1 MKDLEWFPPCK
12 RGMYSF
18 FLSIKLNIP
27 NEIRVRIKELL
38 LILQFQ
44 GQFDKLNI
52 NFVYLLVFLTFKA
65 FILLAQNFNFIEF
78 IKSGLTR
85 WRSFSLHVYLL
96 FLYFFL
102 FYEVVFGK
110 AWNFTD
116 DWISFSFSKNHYYN
130 EGIRWYL
137 YLLLTLN
144 WKKFGKNDTSNH
156 KFDFLI
162 FLLTFW

>member
-1 MKDLEWFPPCK
+1 
-12 RGMYSF
+12 MYSF

-44 GQFDKLNI
+44 GQFGKLNI

-85 WRSFSLHVYLL
+85 
-96 FLYFFL
+96 
-102 FYEVVFGK
+102 
-110 AWNFTD
+110 
-116 DWISFSFSKNHYYN
+116 
-130 EGIRWYL
+130 
-137 YLLLTLN
+137 
-144 WKKFGKNDTSNH
+144 
-156 KFDFLI
+156 
-162 FLLTFW
+162 